1 MESIVYVVDDDHA
14 VRQSLVRLLASEGYL
29 AVDFP
34 SAESFFADPLVSA
47 PSVPSCLILDLNMP
61 VADGFDVAGVL
72 KDRGRDLPIIFLT
85 GYGTIP
91 LTVRAMKAG
100 AREFLT
106 KPVEPERLLS
116 AVAEALNVAEKE
128 FAQQQ
133 EHFALRQRHLSLTPR
148 EQEVFELAISGLLN
162 KQIAAELG
170 VSEITVKVHRRRV
183 MEKMQARSL
192 ADLVHAAGT
201 LHIAKSRS
209 R

>member
-1 MESIVYVVDDDHA
+1 MEPIVYVVDDDNA
-14 VRQSLVRLLASEGYL
+14 VRRSIVRLLAAEGYR
-29 AVDFP
+29 AIDFA
-34 SAESFFADPLVSA
+34 SAESFLTHPLV
-47 PSVPSCLILDLNMP
+47 SVPSCLILDLNMP
-61 VADGFDVAGVL
+61 VADGFDVASAL
-72 KDRGRDLPIIFLT
+72 KDRGRELPIIFLT

-106 KPVEPERLLS
+106 KPVESERLLS
-116 AVAEALNVAEKE
+116 AVADALTVAAQDFE
-128 FAQQQ
+128 QQQ
-133 EHFALRQRHLSLTPR
+133 ENFALKQRHLSLTPR

-183 MEKMQARSL
+183 MDKMQARSL
-192 ADLVHAAGT
+192 ADLGHAASH

>member
-1 MESIVYVVDDDHA
+1 MEPIVYVVDDDNA
-14 VRQSLVRLLASEGYL
+14 VRRSIVRLLAADGYR
-29 AVDFP
+29 AIDFA
-34 SAESFFADPLVSA
+34 SAESFLTHPLV
-47 PSVPSCLILDLNMP
+47 SVPSCLILDMNMP
-61 VADGFDVAGVL
+61 VADGFDVASAL
-72 KDRGRDLPIIFLT
+72 KDRGRELPIIFLT

-106 KPVEPERLLS
+106 KPVESERLLS
-116 AVAEALNVAEKE
+116 AVADALTVAAQDFE
-128 FAQQQ
+128 QQQ
-133 EHFALRQRHLSLTPR
+133 ENFALKQRHLSLTPR

-183 MEKMQARSL
+183 MDKMQARSL
-192 ADLVHAAGT
+192 ADLVHAASH

>member
-1 MESIVYVVDDDHA
+1 MEPLVYVVDDDNA
-14 VRQSLVRLLASEGYL
+14 VRRSIVRLLAAEGYR
-29 AVDFP
+29 AIDFA
-34 SAESFFADPLVSA
+34 SAESFLTHPLV
-47 PSVPSCLILDLNMP
+47 SVPSCLILDLNMP
-61 VADGFDVAGVL
+61 IADGFDVASAL
-72 KDRGRDLPIIFLT
+72 KDRGRELPIIFLT

-106 KPVEPERLLS
+106 KPVESERLLS
-116 AVAEALNVAEKE
+116 AVADALAVAAQDFE
-128 FAQQQ
+128 QQQ
-133 EHFALRQRHLSLTPR
+133 ENFALKQRHLSLTPR

-183 MEKMQARSL
+183 MDKMPARSL
-192 ADLVHAAGT
+192 ADLVHAASH